1 MTTYFEKLKLLS
13 KKAYAPYSNFR
24 VSAICLLKDGTEVI
38 GVNVENAAY
47 AATICAERTALAQVY
62 ALGYRK
68 TDIIK
73 FYLYT
78 DSNQAGSPCEIC
90 RQFLWELVDHRIPI
104 EIYNQKGEL
113 YVLTIKDLLPYG
125 FTKEDLQ

>member
-1 MTTYFEKLKLLS
+1 M
-13 KKAYAPYSNFR
+13 
-24 VSAICLLKDGTEVI
+24 LKDGTEVI

-68 TDIIK
+68 TDSIK

-78 DSNQAGSPCEIC
+78 DSKQPGSPCGIC

-104 EIYNQKGEL
+104 EIYNQKGES